1 MFLGY
6 PVYVVPVMLLSN
18 YFTDM
23 FLSGQNEALFVSL
36 ASYYPA
42 LSKDMFT
49 ASTEKIYLQDDYPAV
64 CFKNAYRVNGGL
76 VIASSIYNMSTICQ
90 IMLCSNIKKCDSV
103 RFIHFILLTD
113 EYEQALSIDSLLG
126 LPADENEF
134 SIVPKDSFLT
144 ISYLKQS
151 EIGEKERLFHIYGY
165 KSLKNGLYKKEPR
178 YSLPVIYHTE
188 DGSLHDDAVKKQLKG
203 FYDVAG
209 YTDFDESVWERITNE
224 YETQCI
230 NELP

>member
-1 MFLGY
+1 MDVDFE
-6 PVYVVPVMLLSN
+6 
-18 YFTDM
+18 
-23 FLSGQNEALFVSL
+23 LSGQNEALFVSL

-64 CFKNAYRVNGGL
+64 CFKNAYRINGGL

-90 IMLCSNIKKCDSV
+90 IMLCSSIKKCDSV

-113 EYEQALSIDSLLG
+113 EYEQALAIDSLLG

-144 ISYLKQS
+144 ISYLKQC